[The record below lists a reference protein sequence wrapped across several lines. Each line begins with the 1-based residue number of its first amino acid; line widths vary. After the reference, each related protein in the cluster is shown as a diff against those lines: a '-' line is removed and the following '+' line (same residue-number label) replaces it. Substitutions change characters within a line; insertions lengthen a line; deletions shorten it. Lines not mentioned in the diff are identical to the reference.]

1 MKLTFA
7 LLARYAEVDP
17 ESGLL
22 NVTGGGLDVFG
33 LKHLPAEFSVAFA
46 LQFRY
51 PEHEAGQSFRIALA
65 TLDPQ
70 IQPVGESTDF
80 EITPHLGEYHADG
93 WQGIYAV
100 AGAVTLAVEAPG
112 THSVNVKIDGALA
125 GDIPFQVFQ
134 ANSND

>member
-7 LLARYAEVDP
+7 LLARYAEIDP
-17 ESGLL
+17 DSGLL
-22 NVTGGGLDVFG
+22 NVTGGGIDVFG
-33 LKHLPAEFSVAFA
+33 LDRLPAEFPIAFA

-51 PEHEAGQSFRIALA
+51 PEHEAGQTFHIALA

-70 IQPVGESTDF
+70 IQPVGEPTHF

-100 AGAVTLAVEAPG
+100 AGTVILAVEAPG
-112 THSVNVKIDGALA
+112 THSIGIRIDGALA

-134 ANSND
+134 ASDD